1 MMSVNGRCS
10 GAVLVWVWAVVGVVV
25 GAAESVALASP
36 AFVLVSVDGKSLLTA
51 ELQGS
56 QAVIINTQPLSG
68 IGGSFFPVITYADD
82 VANPL
87 DVYALRNDQAAI
99 IQADAGNG
107 TWTDGGYG
115 VLTGGTFDDI
125 AYDGG
130 QGQLYGTASGGGSL
144 WKINGPSSITQ
155 VGGFGGAFQEIAI
168 DETTGQ
174 MYGTN
179 LDGNRLYAI
188 NKADATWTEIAAFSA
203 QGTAAP
209 GAFTDLTFTLDGQ
222 LYGMTTTAIYE
233 IDKATA
239 VYNPTMFPIVDSGS
253 TPVTVGGH
261 FAAVPVPE
269 PSAVVLLAAAG
280 CLGAAACIRRRRT
293 VRLWRVRELR

>member
-1 MMSVNGRCS
+1 MMYWKRQCS
-10 GAVLVWVWAVVGVVV
+10 RAGLVCAWAVVGVLA
-25 GAAESVALASP
+25 GATGSVAAASP

-56 QAVIINTQPLSG
+56 QAVITNTQPLAG

-82 VANPL
+82 AANPL

-115 VLTGGTFDDI
+115 VLTGGLFDDI